1 MYKQIRILFLLF
13 SFGAFSALCF
23 VVPTESSVV
32 LAQSDCDDTDTGC
45 INDRIDSLEK
55 KLKDAS
61 KKKSELEK
69 NLNQINTS
77 LTSTQQVIQRTQ
89 VLLNEST
96 QTIEQKEKEVAG
108 LEQQLTLEKSVLKG
122 LLRELYESSSIPFS
136 EIIVAEKSDMR
147 FFHEYDTLFSVQE
160 KIQGVIGEINTM
172 KEKVTGEKE
181 TLEDMKKDQERLLAL
196 KNQQKKNLVLDKV
209 DTQGDIEDQQTIIS
223 RLKKE
228 LDQLQGDL
236 DILSGKSYDAKDIR
250 EAVEFASK
258 KTGVPVGVLYGFLKK
273 ETNIGVNTGQCTY
286 KQVES
291 VSVARYKSLLKK
303 NKNWQKSIDL
313 LYKRKALFYDI
324 VDVLGYSKDK
334 KVSCSPSPSAYIGQG
349 GAMGIPQFMSDVWMG
364 YKSRIT
370 ANTGH
375 KNPDP
380 WNITDGVMAMALKLR
395 VAGATSSKESVIKSA
410 SINYL
415 GTFNKNYYEGIV
427 YWSKNYKL
435 LFQ

>member
-1 MYKQIRILFLLF
+1 MF
-13 SFGAFSALCF
+13 SFGSVFLTLLF
-23 VVPTESSVV
+23 ILPIGSSLVS
-32 LAQSDCDDTDTGC
+32 AQSDCDDADTDC
-45 INDRIDSLEK
+45 ITDRIDSLEK

-61 KKKSELEK
+61 KKKGELEK

-96 QTIEQKEKEVAG
+96 QTIEQKEKEVAS
-108 LEQQLTLEKSVLKG
+108 LERQLTLEKSVLKG
-122 LLRELYESSSIPFS
+122 LLRELYERNGMPLH
-136 EIIVAEKSDMR
+136 EIILVESDMAGIFR
-147 FFHEYDTLFSVQE
+147 EHDNLLSVQE
-160 KIQGVIGEINTM
+160 KIQGVIGDINTM
-172 KEKVTGEKE
+172 KGKVVDEKGA
-181 TLEDMKKDQERLLAL
+181 LEDMKKDQERLLVL
-196 KNQQKKNLVLDKV
+196 KNQQKQNLVSDKI
-209 DTQGDIEDQQTIIS
+209 DTEGDIEDQQTTIS

-236 DILSGKSYDAKDIR
+236 NVLSGKSYDAKDIR
-250 EAVEFASK
+250 EAVEYASK

-286 KQVES
+286 KQVEK
-291 VSVARYKSLLKK
+291 VAVPRYKKYGSKYK
-303 NKNWQKSIDL
+303 NSIAL
-313 LYKRKALFYDI
+313 LYKRQGIFYDI
-324 VDVLGYSKDK
+324 VDTLGYSREK
-334 KVSCSPSPSAYIGQG
+334 KVSCTPPSSAYIGQG
-349 GAMGIPQFMSDVWMG
+349 GAMGIAQFMSDVWTG
-364 YKSRIT
+364 YSARIT

-395 VAGATSSKESVIKSA
+395 VAGATSTKESVIKSA
-410 SINYL
+410 SISYL
-415 GTFNKNYYEGIV
+415 GTFNRNYYEGIV